1 MNWFKALA
9 LLGFL
14 ALTPPTLGAE
24 PLRVGIR
31 PAPPFVIIPEPDQA
45 VAEPNPSVAEPNA
58 AVASATLSDR
68 QYSGVEIDL
77 WKQIAQGQDLE
88 YQYFVYEDLEQ
99 GLRDLSAGKLDLFFG
114 AVPITAET
122 LAQVNF
128 SQPYH
133 QSRPALLLRAA
144 PPNPVAFLHPLL
156 QIAIGGGFIAFLCL
170 HTLFAHLI
178 WLAERRRNPEQFPPQ
193 YSRGIRE
200 AFWFTSVTMTTVGYG
215 DKVPRTPAGRRL
227 SFVWMWVGMALT
239 SSLTAGIASGLT
251 LSFSQELTEEFNHR
265 QLLAQTK
272 VAVPRQ
278 TLIPP
283 ALKGY
288 PVRLVFTD
296 SQTQALELL
305 RRRQVEGLFGY
316 ADSLRYWQ
324 SRLDQP
330 AIRFAPLPVPPVGY
344 GFALGP
350 TFSQT
355 RRLNVALSQLQ
366 ESGWLE
372 TLMNRYLPLPRNPS
386 RNLN

>member
-1 MNWFKALA
+1 VNWLKALA

-14 ALTPPTLGAE
+14 ALTPPALGAD

-31 PAPPFVIIPEPDQA
+31 PAPPFVIIPEP
-45 VAEPNPSVAEPNA
+45 N
-58 AVASATLSDR
+58 

-77 WKQIAQGQDLE
+77 WEQIAQGQDLE
-88 YQYFVYEDLEQ
+88 YQYLVYEDLEQ
-99 GLRDLSAGKLDLFFG
+99 GLQALKAGQLDLFFG

-133 QSRPALLLRAA
+133 QSRPALLLRAE
-144 PPNPVAFLHPLL
+144 PPNPLALLHPLL
-156 QIAIGGGFIAFLCL
+156 RIAIGGGFIAFLCL

-178 WLAERRRNPEQFPPQ
+178 WLAERRCNPEQFPPH
-193 YSRGIRE
+193 YARGIRE
-200 AFWFTSVTMTTVGYG
+200 ALWFTSVTMTTVGYG
-215 DKVPRTPAGRRL
+215 DKVPLTPAGRRL

-251 LSFSQELTEEFNHR
+251 LSFSQELTAEFNHR

-288 PVRLVFTD
+288 PVRLVLTD

-316 ADSLRYWQ
+316 ADALRYWQ
-324 SRLDQP
+324 SRVNQP
-330 AIRFAPLPVPPVGY
+330 ATRFVPLPVPPVGY
-344 GFALGP
+344 GFALGVKFP
-350 TFSQT
+350 LT
-355 RRLNVALSQLQ
+355 RRLNVALSQKQ
-366 ESGWLE
+366 ESGELE
-372 TLMNRYLPLPRNPS
+372 LLLNRYLPLPGNPGRNP
-386 RNLN
+386 N